1 MVFVALQPDRFSKV
15 FQSHLLQTA
24 VPEQQKA
31 ALSVTGTG
39 ISMGCLKELMS
50 CKWQDVK
57 PQPWGRCVPARQ
69 VQDLVI
75 MRFGLGFSFTEL

>member
-15 FQSHLLQTA
+15 FQSPLLQTA
-24 VPEQQKA
+24 VPEQKA

-50 CKWQDVK
+50 SKWQDVK

-75 MRFGLGFSFTEL
+75 RRFGLGFNFTEL